1 MSYADRFQEA
11 ADKGSVEQSTTEIYQ
26 WVEEDQVLIGELV
39 AMKPF
44 TDGKFDTDVLQYIFD
59 TDSGRVSTVLGAATD
74 KQLAGLVHP
83 GDLFKIT
90 YRGKK
95 HLEDG
100 RQVNL
105 FDIKK
110 AV

>member
-1 MSYADRFQEA
+1 MSYADRYNEA
-11 ADKGSVEQSTTEIYQ
+11 ADKGLVEQATTEIYQ
-26 WVEEDQVLIGELV
+26 WIEEDQVLIGELV
-39 AMKPF
+39 DMKPF

-59 TDSGRVSTVLGAATD
+59 TDSGRISTVLGAATD
-74 KQLAGLVHP
+74 KQLAGKAKP

-90 YRGKK
+90 FRGKK
-95 HLEDG
+95 HLDDG

-105 FDIKK
+105 FDIRK